1 VILLSL
7 ILAIPQEVAHTR
19 SRIETQG
26 RLVSWAA
33 GDFDGDGLPD
43 LALADVEEDK
53 RTLRVHLQNKASRF
67 SAVPDRN
74 IQVPGAAT
82 AWAAGEFRV
91 GEGHEGLEFLFL
103 ARDGAFIRTQ
113 AGRLEQ
119 LAGAQMLLDIPSED
133 LLPRWPGVEDID
145 GDGLD
150 EILLVTWDGFEV
162 LGADGAS
169 RGRIPLVPDQPRSP
183 AAEILILGV
192 GRPKMSSEELSDLF
206 VPDDG
211 LGVIEPPPLLHA
223 EAWLPRPFLVDV
235 NGDRRMD
242 LAWFQEGKVRLHFQT
257 PEGRFLPQPDRI
269 LEIPSGEGFENEIL
283 EWVELGGGVA
293 SDLLL
298 VRSRSAG
305 LLSGDWQT
313 WVWFDAGMESKEEP
327 PEAPAEE
334 EAPAEVEELGDPAG
348 IWKLNAGWV
357 QPWVEDIDGDGRPD
371 LALSGWHLDIGLTGR
386 RGASVRHELTSY
398 PALEGGG
405 LDRRAA
411 FKYER
416 NYPVGDL
423 EAFSL
428 VPAVVPDLD
437 GDGRADLLESTTQG
451 NLEIRP
457 FLGKGGRMKPGERA
471 SFEIPLGVMGSLV
484 EIRDLNQD
492 GLGDIMVRGPSSWD
506 LFLTHKR

>member
-1 VILLSL
+1 MEDRNSRIGRSLPFRDKVILLPM
-7 ILAIPQEVAHTR
+7 ILAIPQVVAHTR

-26 RLVSWAA
+26 WLASWAA
-33 GDFDGDGLPD
+33 GDIDGDGLPD
-43 LALADVEEDK
+43 LVLADVEEDR
-53 RTLRVHLQNKASRF
+53 RTLRVHLQNRASRF
-67 SAVPDRN
+67 SPVPDRN
-74 IQVPGAAT
+74 IQVSGAVI
-82 AWAAGEFRV
+82 AWAVGEFRV

-103 ARDGAFIRTQ
+103 ARDGAFVRNQ
-113 AGRLEQ
+113 AGRLER
-119 LAGAQMLLDIPSED
+119 LAQAQMLLDIPSED
-133 LLPRWPGVEDID
+133 LLPRWPGVADID

-162 LGADGAS
+162 LGADGVS
-169 RGRIPLVPDQPRSP
+169 RGRIPLIPDQPRSP
-183 AAEILILGV
+183 AAEVLILGV

-206 VPDDG
+206 VPDEG

-223 EAWLPRPFLVDV
+223 EVWLPRPFLVDV
-235 NGDRRMD
+235 NGDRLMD

-257 PEGRFLPQPDRI
+257 HEGMFLPQPDRE
-269 LEIPSGEGFENEIL
+269 LEIPSEEGFENEIL
-283 EWVELGGGVA
+283 EWVELGGGAA

-313 WVWFDAGMESKEEP
+313 WVWFDAGMKP
-327 PEAPAEE
+327 K
-334 EAPAEVEELGDPAG
+334 LGDPAG
-348 IWKLNAGWV
+348 IWKLDAGWV
-357 QPWVEDIDGDGRPD
+357 QPWVEDMDGDGRPD
-371 LALSGWHLDIGLTGR
+371 LALSGWHLDVGLTGR
-386 RGASVRHELTSY
+386 RGASVRHELTAYS
-398 PALEGGG
+398 ALEKGG

-411 FKYER
+411 FKHER
-416 NYPVGDL
+416 DYGVGDL

-484 EIRDLNQD
+484 EIRDLNLD
-492 GLGDIMVRGPSSWD
+492 GIGDIMVRGFSSWD